1 MEISNQKLY
10 RLMDGLGF
18 AESTI
23 GTKYIREAVEAAAN
37 IDRIMM
43 TKNTVPENRA
53 RQVYN
58 YGMYM
63 NEGRRTRT
71 LFPINISTVID
82 GGTETTFVS
91 AGSGKEEAVEEAAAT
106 RRVVDADGRMFRTGK
121 HG

>member
-43 TKNTVPENRA
+43 TKNIYPAIAAAHGEPPT
-53 RQVYN
+53 
-58 YGMYM
+58 
-63 NEGRRTRT
+63 
-71 LFPINISTVID
+71 
-82 GGTETTFVS
+82 
-91 AGSGKEEAVEEAAAT
+91 AVERAI
-106 RRVVDADGRMFRTGK
+106 RTAIQKAMRSPMWEWEWRNIG
-121 HG
+121 GWNEPTNSEVIMRLLREVQIEN